1 MNIWKPKR
9 CLASPDRRKF
19 EETSV
24 AVLNKLNTQHL
35 PQALTLSSALGWP
48 YRLEDWAFAHR
59 LGEGLA
65 LQQDDRLVGTAM
77 RWDYGDAFAS
87 VGMIIVAQA
96 SRGHGYGARLFDA
109 LLDSAGA
116 RSIFLNSTAEA
127 LELYRRRGFVPT
139 GTLNQHQGVFLS
151 AGEQSGVAESGD
163 CRVGSASGSD
173 LTEIIRLDEAALGM
187 PRPEL
192 LMSIAEVGRFYVL
205 SRGGSVTGYAA
216 CRAFGKGHV
225 IGPVIAPDVDTARVL
240 IDSILSQLPT
250 GFVRVDTRADSGLS
264 PWLESRGL
272 PRVDTATPM
281 IRGASPPASEGAR
294 VFALCSQS
302 LG

>member
-1 MNIWKPKR
+1 M
-9 CLASPDRRKF
+9 F
-19 EETSV
+19 EEMSV
-24 AVLNKLNTQHL
+24 TVLNKLTAAHL
-35 PQALTLSSALGWP
+35 PQALALSSALGWP
-48 YRLEDWAFAHR
+48 YRLEDWAFAHS

-65 LQQDDRLVGTAM
+65 LEQEGQLVGTAM

-96 SRGHGYGARLFDA
+96 SQGHGYGARLFDA
-109 LLDSAGA
+109 LLDSAGS
-116 RSIFLNSTAEA
+116 RSIFLNATAEA

-139 GTLNQHQGVFLS
+139 GILNQHQGVFVSSGGL
-151 AGEQSGVAESGD
+151 SGVAESGD
-163 CRVGSASGSD
+163 FTLSGASSSD
-173 LTEIIRLDEAALGM
+173 LPAIIRLDEAALGM

-192 LMSIAEVGRFYVL
+192 LKSIAEVGRFNVV
-205 SRGGSVTGYAA
+205 SRGGNATGYAA
-216 CRAFGKGHV
+216 YRAFGRGHV
-225 IGPVIAPDVDTARVL
+225 IGPVIAPDVEAARVL
-240 IDSILSQLPT
+240 VDSILAQLPT